1 MSPRELWLRLTYP
14 LRKAR
19 MDRELRDE
27 MSLHLSLRTEQLVN
41 SGVARGDAVAAA
53 RKRFGNQ
60 PRIADAARDAW
71 GWAWLDGFAQ
81 DARYILRQLRR
92 TPSFAVV
99 VCGTIALGVGL
110 NATAFTF

>member
-14 LRKAR
+14 MRKAR

-27 MSLHLSLRTEQLVN
+27 MSLHLSLRTEQLVD
-41 SGVARGDAVAAA
+41 SGIARQDAVAAA

-60 PRIADAARDAW
+60 PRIAAAARDTW
-71 GWAWLDGFAQ
+71 GWGWLDGFAQ

-92 TPSFAVV
+92 TPTFALV
-99 VCGTIALGVGL
+99 VCSTIALGVAI
-110 NATAFTF
+110 N